1 MRLRNRIGLGWL
13 ADRLAPYINI
23 SGRVPLT
30 IRDDDGLRYFND
42 GTDEIAGLIPRDGYE
57 YRHGI
62 AKRLNRLGLAYGID
76 RLIKIRPGDTV
87 VNCGANVGTLT
98 LALAK
103 RGARVL
109 AVEPDPLTLRALR
122 HNSANNP
129 NIEVLPLGLWNSDGE
144 LTFYQ
149 DPLHSNTSAINED
162 GPPTIVPVRRLDA
175 IIAERGIDR
184 LRLFVGDAEGA
195 EPEVVE
201 GAGEA
206 LARTDYFAMECG
218 YERRGER
225 TVEKVSELL
234 AARGFEIVAVTR
246 RNRVIARNRAK
257 AG

>member
-1 MRLRNRIGLGWL
+1 MRIRNKLGLGWI

-30 IRDDDGLRYFND
+30 FRDEDGLRFFSD
-42 GTDEIAGLIPRDGYE
+42 GTEEIAGLIPRDGHE

-62 AKRLNRLGLAYGID
+62 AKRLQRLALAYGID
-76 RLIKIRPGDTV
+76 RLVKIRPGDVV

-103 RGARVL
+103 RGARVI

-122 HNSANNP
+122 HNTAGKPS
-129 NIEVLPLGLWNSDGE
+129 IEVLPMGLWNSDGE

-149 DPLHSNTSAINED
+149 DPLQSNTSAINED
-162 GPPTIVPVRRLDA
+162 GPPTIVPVKKLDTVV
-175 IIAERGIDR
+175 AERGIER

-201 GAGEA
+201 GASET

-234 AARGFEIVAVTR
+234 LARGFEIVQVTR
-246 RNRVIARNRAK
+246 RNRVVARNRTLR
-257 AG
+257 